1 MIHLTAL
8 TGVMG
13 ISFAAIFVR
22 LADVAPA
29 TATFFRSLYALP
41 ILLVVLYVG
50 RRRGGWHRGWAF
62 ASGLLLAMDLTIWHV
77 SIDLIGAGLAT
88 VLANVQ
94 VVWVGLLAWVI
105 HRERPTRIAFAAVPV
120 VLIGVALIGGLG
132 RGDAYGEEPL
142 RGALVGLAAGF
153 VYSLFLLTFRRAN
166 RDHPPTAGPLLD
178 ATAGATVGGLLA
190 GLVDPEFS
198 LEVSWPAHGWLLA
211 LAFVA
216 QTVGWLLIAKALPR
230 LPALETSVM
239 LLLQPAATIVWA
251 AFIFSESLSPLQW
264 IGAAVVL
271 GGVLVAGLKGTVH
284 PELTGGARM
293 PIPGRNLRR

>member
-1 MIHLTAL
+1 MTHLAAL

-41 ILLVVLYVG
+41 LVLVVLYVG
-50 RRRGGWHRGWAF
+50 RRRSGWHRGWAF
-62 ASGLLLAMDLTIWHV
+62 VSGLLLAMDLTIWHV

-105 HRERPTRIAFAAVPV
+105 HRERPTGIAFATVPV
-120 VLIGVALIGGLG
+120 VLIGVALISGLG
-132 RGDAYGEEPL
+132 RNDAYGDEPM

-153 VYSLFLLTFRRAN
+153 VYSLFLLTFRHAN
-166 RDHPPTAGPLLD
+166 REHAPTAGPLLD
-178 ATAGATVGGLLA
+178 ATAGATVGGLIAALF
-190 GLVDPEFS
+190 DPGFS
-198 LEVSWPAHGWLLA
+198 GAVTWPAHGWLLA
-211 LAFVA
+211 LAVVA
-216 QTVGWLLIAKALPR
+216 QTVGWLLIAVALPR
-230 LPALETSVM
+230 LAALETSVM

-251 AFIFSESLSPLQW
+251 SIIFSESLSPLQW
-264 IGAAVVL
+264 TGAVVVL
-271 GGVLVAGLKGTVH
+271 GGVLVAGLRGTVR
-284 PELTGGARM
+284 PDASGAPLM
-293 PIPGRNLRR
+293 PIRGRNLRQ